1 VFRALGPYFAD
12 VEYMDALGDT
22 VQQTSNLFGMVST
35 CLIIV

>member
-1 VFRALGPYFAD
+1 
-12 VEYMDALGDT
+12 MDALGDT